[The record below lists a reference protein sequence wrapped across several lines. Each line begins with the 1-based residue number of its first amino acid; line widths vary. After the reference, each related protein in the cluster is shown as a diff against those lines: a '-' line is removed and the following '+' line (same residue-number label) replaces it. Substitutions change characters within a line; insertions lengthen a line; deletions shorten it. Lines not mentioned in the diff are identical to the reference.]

1 MPAVERMLSM
11 WGLGMALV
19 TTAFICAVA
28 ARQSWLIA
36 TNGGLLLVAFAQG
49 GIGGWL
55 DKLQATA
62 PWMVR
67 PPCVDCRRLVAV
79 SQPSP
84 FPAKSG
90 GDCKRCLA
98 ALTKQEAQP

>member
-1 MPAVERMLSM
+1 MLTMGSMLTMERLLSM

-19 TTAFICAVA
+19 TTAFISAVA

-55 DKLQATA
+55 GKLLFWTGLAMVGIGLWRGSFSAWTALPEACPGGQA
-62 PWMVR
+62 
-67 PPCVDCRRLVAV
+67 
-79 SQPSP
+79 
-84 FPAKSG
+84 
-90 GDCKRCLA
+90 
-98 ALTKQEAQP
+98 